1 MSRLI
6 ENKKIRLNYEI
17 LETFEAGM
25 ELFGF
30 EVKSL
35 RAKNG
40 SLKGSH
46 VTVRGGEAYLIGMHI
61 APYQSANTP
70 ESYDPERHRRL
81 LLTRKEIDELEDY
94 ESKRGLTIVPLS
106 VYSDKRKLKVRLGV
120 ARGKKKFDKREVL
133 KARDAKRHID
143 REMKNR

>member
-1 MSRLI
+1 MAPNSQNGRARIHNVMALMPIRFRL
-6 ENKKIRLNYEI
+6 
-17 LETFEAGM
+17 T
-25 ELFGF
+25 
-30 EVKSL
+30 
-35 RAKNG
+35 NG
-40 SLKGSH
+40 SFIEKSP
-46 VTVRGGEAYLIGMHI
+46 VA
-61 APYQSANTP
+61 A
-70 ESYDPERHRRL
+70 
-81 LLTRKEIDELEDY
+81 DELEDY

>member
-17 LETFEAGM
+17 LETFDAGM

-35 RAKNG
+35 RAKEG
-40 SLKGSH
+40 SLKGAH
-46 VTVRGGEAYLIGMHI
+46 VTVRGEEAYLIGMHI
-61 APYQSANTP
+61 PPYQPANTP

-81 LLTRKEIDELEDY
+81 LLTRKEIDELTGLEG
-94 ESKRGLTIVPLS
+94 KRGLTIVPIS
-106 VYSDKRKLKVRLGV
+106 VYSNKRKLKVQIGI
-120 ARGKKKFDKREVL
+120 ARGKKKHDKREVL